1 MSMSSFST
9 PISGLQAAQAGLYVT
24 GHNLANH
31 HTRGYTRQM
40 VGQST
45 FVSRNIGQNANGIM
59 QVGLGTQ
66 ISGIRQVRDHFL
78 DMRWRAAAPEQT
90 FWDVRI
96 GTGQRL
102 DDIFGEMHGE
112 FRLQGVLQDLNRAL
126 HELNNEAPSIES
138 RGNFISFAGSFINR
152 ITGASNAMALRQTEL
167 NDNIKAGVKR
177 INQLTTIID
186 DMNKRIVTEEIG
198 GANANDFRDIRNNA
212 IDELSTL
219 VQITARENS
228 RGEINIIA
236 NGHALLVNGNRMQMG
251 LQFSA
256 PGTLFVHPV
265 FTTSDGILP
274 FDADVR
280 AFYNWEMMTNMRNLP
295 PDGSLLSMIASRG
308 LTAANHTSFP
318 PVTPGAPLDPTDPLS
333 VAEWHLYMTKQFDMA
348 HGVIP
353 QVQAQLDTMLNSIV
367 TMFNNAITQPT
378 IMPPSTVPRL
388 PTNLAPPPY
397 PQSHNWPVG
406 HPDHDPSRPVADLR
420 LFVEINEGGGFTMG
434 NIRINPDLLGRDG
447 PSRLPLHFDGPDDN
461 RLVGQLIEQWGSAT
475 ITMDQLGTV
484 GAEFIQFPGWYG
496 FSVDGFYRNF
506 IDHMATGTS
515 TAMGFLAATD
525 EEMNFVTNR
534 RLQIS
539 GVSLEEEMSNMIRF
553 QHAYNASARMIN
565 TLDSMMDRIINQTGR
580 VGL

>member
-1 MSMSSFST
+1 MSMSSLST

-31 HTRGYTRQM
+31 HSRGYTRQM

-45 FVSRNIGQNANGIM
+45 FMSHTIGRNANGAM

-78 DMRWRAAAPEQT
+78 DMRWRAASPELS
-90 FWDVRI
+90 FWDVRV

-112 FRLQGVLQDLNRAL
+112 FRLQGVLQDLSRAL
-126 HELNNEAPSIES
+126 HELNNESPSIES
-138 RGNFISFAGSFINR
+138 RGNFISFAGSFISR
-152 ITGASNAMALRQTEL
+152 ISGAANAMAQRQTEL
-167 NDNIKAGVKR
+167 NNNIKASVRR
-177 INQLTTIID
+177 INQLTTEID
-186 DMNKRIVTEEIG
+186 EMNRRITLEEAS
-198 GANANDFRDIRNNA
+198 GANANDFRDRRNNA

-219 VQITARENS
+219 INITARENH

-251 LQFSA
+251 LQYSA
-256 PGTLFVHPV
+256 PGSLFVHPV
-265 FTTSDGILP
+265 FTQEDGILP
-274 FDADVR
+274 YDEDVR
-280 AFYNWEMMTNMRNLP
+280 AFYDWETMANMRNIP
-295 PDGSLLSMIASRG
+295 PDGALLSMLMSRG
-308 LTAANHTSFP
+308 LSTANHT
-318 PVTPGAPLDPTDPLS
+318 TPGSTETWD
-333 VAEWHLYMTKQFDMA
+333 VFNMN

-353 QVQAQLDTMLNSIV
+353 QVQAQLDTMLHAIV
-367 TMFNNAITQPT
+367 TMFNNAITQPV
-378 IMPPSTVPRL
+378 IIPPSTVPRL
-388 PTNLAPPPY
+388 PHNLENP

-406 HPDHDPSRPVADLR
+406 HPDHDPSRDVVDLR
-420 LFVEINEGGGFTMG
+420 LFVEINEGGGFVMG
-434 NIRINPDLLGRDG
+434 NIQINPNLMGQG
-447 PSRLPLHFDGPDDN
+447 GASRLPLHFDGESDN

-475 ITMDQLGTV
+475 ITMEQMGTV
-484 GAEFIQFPGWYG
+484 GDGFIQFPGWYG

-506 IDHMATGTS
+506 IDAMATGTS
-515 TAMGFLAATD
+515 TAMGFLASSE

-580 VGL
+580 VGM